1 MTSPGVVEA
10 VVLGTGTVPRGASTC
25 DPRAVRGTEP
35 VRGPRTLTFV
45 DELTHLLLLAA
56 EGDRSVLHGFVR
68 RTQADVWRFCAHLV
82 DRDAADDLTQEAYV
96 RALGSVHRFRADA
109 SARTWLLSIARRTCA
124 DEIRRRQRR
133 RPREV
138 LTDRAPDAASS
149 DLTGL
154 SDLQSLVDTL
164 DTDRRAA
171 FVLTQQLGLSYAE
184 AAEALEV
191 PIGTVRSR
199 VARAREDL
207 ATAMAAGEA
216 RGVSGG

>member
-1 MTSPGVVEA
+1 M
-10 VVLGTGTVPRGASTC
+10 
-25 DPRAVRGTEP
+25 
-35 VRGPRTLTFV
+35 
-45 DELTHLLLLAA
+45 DELTHLLLQAA
-56 EGDRSVLHGFVR
+56 EGDRLALHGFVR

-82 DRDAADDLTQEAYV
+82 DREAADDLTQEAYV

-133 RPREV
+133 RPWEV
-138 LTDRAPDAASS
+138 LTDRAPDTASS

-154 SDLQSLVDTL
+154 SDLQSLVDAL
-164 DTDRRAA
+164 GPERRAA
-171 FVLTQQLGLSYAE
+171 FILTQQLGLSYAE
-184 AAEALEV
+184 AAEVLEV

-207 ATAMAAGEA
+207 VTAMAAGEA

>member
-1 MTSPGVVEA
+1 MA
-10 VVLGTGTVPRGASTC
+10 
-25 DPRAVRGTEP
+25 
-35 VRGPRTLTFV
+35 V
-45 DELTHLLLLAA
+45 DELTHLLLQAG
-56 EGDRSVLHGFVR
+56 EGDRSALHAFVR

-82 DRDAADDLTQEAYV
+82 DRGAADDLTQETYV
-96 RALGSVHRFRADA
+96 RAMGSVPRFRADA

-133 RPREV
+133 RPWER
-138 LTDRAPDAASS
+138 LTDDPPEVEEPDPS
-149 DLTGL
+149 DAH
-154 SDLQSLVDTL
+154 DLQALVDAL

-207 ATAMAAGEA
+207 VAMLRSGEDDVGA
-216 RGVSGG
+216 VG

>member
-1 MTSPGVVEA
+1 MVAEFLATPARALVA
-10 VVLGTGTVPRGASTC
+10 RAALG
-25 DPRAVRGTEP
+25 VRG
-35 VRGPRTLTFV
+35 VGSSVV
-45 DELTHLLLLAA
+45 DELTQLLLAA
-56 EGDRSVLHGFVR
+56 GEGDRLGLHGFVR

-82 DRDAADDLTQEAYV
+82 DRDAADDLTQETYV

-133 RPREV
+133 RPWEV
-138 LTDRAPDAASS
+138 LTDRAPEPTSPDPSGA
-149 DLTGL
+149 L
-154 SDLQSLVDTL
+154 DLQALVDAL
-164 DTDRRAA
+164 DHDRRAA

-184 AAEALEV
+184 AAQALEV

-207 ATAMAAGEA
+207 VTAMAGDRRRGAAGE
-216 RGVSGG
+216 

>member
-1 MTSPGVVEA
+1 M
-10 VVLGTGTVPRGASTC
+10 
-25 DPRAVRGTEP
+25 
-35 VRGPRTLTFV
+35 
-45 DELTHLLLLAA
+45 DELTQLLLQAG
-56 EGDRSVLHGFVR
+56 EGDRLALHGFIR
-68 RTQADVWRFCAHLV
+68 RTQADIWRFCAHLV
-82 DRDAADDLTQEAYV
+82 DREAADDLTQETYV

-133 RPREV
+133 RPWEV
-138 LTDRAPDAASS
+138 LTDRAPDAASG
-149 DLTGL
+149 DLTVA

-164 DTDRRAA
+164 GPDRRAA

-207 ATAMAAGEA
+207 VTAVAADQG
-216 RGVSGG
+216 RGLSGG

>member
-1 MTSPGVVEA
+1 M
-10 VVLGTGTVPRGASTC
+10 
-25 DPRAVRGTEP
+25 
-35 VRGPRTLTFV
+35 
-45 DELTHLLLLAA
+45 DELTQLLLEAG
-56 EGDRSVLHGFVR
+56 EGDRLALHAVVR

-82 DRDAADDLTQEAYV
+82 DRRSADDLTQETYV
-96 RALGSVHRFRADA
+96 RAMGSMHRFRGDA

-133 RPREV
+133 RPWER
-138 LTDRAPDAASS
+138 LTDEPPDLEEP
-149 DLTGL
+149 DPTGAH
-154 SDLQSLVDTL
+154 DLQELVDAL
-164 DTDRRAA
+164 DHDRRAA

-207 ATAMAAGEA
+207 VTLLADDEG
-216 RGVSGG
+216 RRRSG

>member
-1 MTSPGVVEA
+1 M
-10 VVLGTGTVPRGASTC
+10 
-25 DPRAVRGTEP
+25 
-35 VRGPRTLTFV
+35 
-45 DELTHLLLLAA
+45 DELTRLLRAA
-56 EGDRSVLHGFVR
+56 GEGDRLALHALIR

-82 DRDAADDLTQEAYV
+82 DRDAADDLTQETYV
-96 RALGSVHRFRADA
+96 RAMGSMHRFRGDA

-133 RPREV
+133 RPWER
-138 LTDRAPDAASS
+138 LTDAPPEGASA
-149 DLTGL
+149 DTTGAH
-154 SDLQSLVDTL
+154 DLQALVDGL
-164 DTDRRAA
+164 AHDRRAA

-207 ATAMAAGEA
+207 VTALAAGESRDVA
-216 RGVSGG
+216 GG

>member
-1 MTSPGVVEA
+1 M
-10 VVLGTGTVPRGASTC
+10 
-25 DPRAVRGTEP
+25 
-35 VRGPRTLTFV
+35 
-45 DELTHLLLLAA
+45 DELTHLLLAA
-56 EGDRSVLHGFVR
+56 GEGDRLALHGFIR

-82 DRDAADDLTQEAYV
+82 DRDAADDLTQETYV

-133 RPREV
+133 RPWEL
-138 LTDRAPDAASS
+138 LTDRAPEFASPDPS
-149 DLTGL
+149 GTL
-154 SDLQSLVDTL
+154 DLQALIDDL
-164 DTDRRAA
+164 GHDRRAA

-207 ATAMAAGEA
+207 VTALAAD
-216 RGVSGG
+216 RGRDVSGG